1 MANTTQEKQTVSK
14 LGAHVSTSHKSL
26 HQRKEMLYF
35 SSLLSFLLCIFLRFV
50 SLISDVWA
58 LTYTALFH
66 WWTLTFAR
74 VKCLSC
80 VSEMAPVFLILLA
93 AGCWLLGQLLCHV
106 EWTCG
111 WVMSFVDAAQ
121 HLTHPR
127 AALASDSDEACW
139 KHTPVPPAP
148 PKWKKQ
154 IAEKLNCKQL
164 HVLIRLAV
172 VDKRECRAFLR
183 RSIVKVE

>member
-35 SSLLSFLLCIFLRFV
+35 SSLLSFLVCIFLRFA

-93 AGCWLLGQLLCHV
+93 AGCWLLGQLLCHEV
-106 EWTCG
+106 NMWLGDVFCG
-111 WVMSFVDAAQ
+111 CGS
-121 HLTHPR
+121 
-127 AALASDSDEACW
+127 ASDSSSSRFSLWQWRGVLKAHPCTTSTTKMEKTNYW
-139 KHTPVPPAP
+139 K
-148 PKWKKQ
+148 
-154 IAEKLNCKQL
+154 AEL
-164 HVLIRLAV
+164 
-172 VDKRECRAFLR
+172 
-183 RSIVKVE
+183 